1 MKNAPFTN
9 DSLVVPVIEFVGV
22 VDARMAALQA
32 QLAALPLPNRDDA
45 FKNMLPE
52 ALVEGACADLMR
64 EIQRLGE
71 STTIEHRALS
81 PDLMAEF
88 TYLLAAW
95 VDETLIRTFRERLPR
110 RYSGAVEHLLFGT
123 MDAGEQIFTRIDR
136 MIARRSHNDAG
147 LAAAYLLILS
157 LGFRGQYP
165 ERGEAEALARYHR
178 ELSQIALDY
187 SSQSI
192 RAERAIEM
200 DTSAYHQSRTLPR
213 RQTVLLW
220 ALTVALWIIVMVG
233 MDITIGQL
241 TKPIQRLLHE
251 LTPVQSI
258 IKMNQPNAL
267 NGEMGANNASI
278 TDSVNGISGVNGVSR
293 VNENNKMNES
303 GVRP

>member
-1 MKNAPFTN
+1 MMKNAPFTN
-9 DSLVVPVIEFVGV
+9 DSLVVPVIEFIGA
-22 VDARMAALQA
+22 VDTRMAALQA
-32 QLAALPLPNRDDA
+32 QLLALPLPSREDA
-45 FKNMLPE
+45 LKNMLPE

-71 STTIEHRALS
+71 STTIEHRALT
-81 PDLMAEF
+81 PDVMAEF

-123 MDAGEQIFTRIDR
+123 MDAGEQIFTRIER
-136 MIARRSHNDAG
+136 MVARRSHSDAS

-165 ERGEAEALARYHR
+165 ERGETEALARYHR

-187 SSQSI
+187 SSQTI
-192 RAERAIEM
+192 RAERTM
-200 DTSAYHQSRTLPR
+200 DVDTSAYHQSRMLPR

-220 ALTVALWIIVMVG
+220 ALTAILWIIVMVG

-258 IKMNQPNAL
+258 ISMERANRMGGVNTA
-267 NGEMGANNASI
+267 NGTNGANN
-278 TDSVNGISGVNGVSR
+278 VNGI
-293 VNENNKMNES
+293 NENSKINES
-303 GVRP
+303 GVKP

>member
-1 MKNAPFTN
+1 MKNAPFMN

-22 VDARMAALQA
+22 VDARMAALHA
-32 QLAALPLPNRDDA
+32 QLAALPLPSREDE

-81 PDLMAEF
+81 PDLIAEF

-123 MDAGEQIFTRIDR
+123 MDAGEQIFTRIER

-165 ERGEAEALARYHR
+165 ERGETEALARYHR

-187 SSQSI
+187 SSQTI

-200 DTSAYHQSRTLPR
+200 DTSVYHQSRILPR

-241 TKPIQRLLHE
+241 TKPIQKLLHE

-258 IKMNQPNAL
+258 INMNRSNAI
-267 NGEMGANNASI
+267 NGAGSVNNLNNA
-278 TDSVNGISGVNGVSR
+278 DSVNGTNR